1 MPLVEGKE
9 ESMCNSLKVDH
20 KGRLKIPM
28 PLLNTLKG
36 FGTEFYVTSEN
47 GQSVRIY
54 SMRVWNKVEG
64 QLGRLH
70 FPNVDNQKVLTH
82 VKYFGQTV
90 TMDKQGRVLI
100 PILLRRNA
108 RIKGVVDVLEF
119 VNYLEVWNHARL
131 MNNLENNPIT
141 TQEKDTLNDLS
152 SAPGFSWAKDLDNGE
167 RNVRG
172 KGRRFGVHPRAKGI
186 RNHSTQTI
194 RDARADSLGRARVA

>member
-1 MPLVEGKE
+1 
-9 ESMCNSLKVDH
+9 MCNSLKVDR

-28 PLLNTLKG
+28 TLLNTLKG
-36 FGTEFYVTSEN
+36 FGSEFYVTSEN

-54 SMRVWNKVEG
+54 SMRVWNKIEG
-64 QLGRLH
+64 KLGRLH
-70 FPNVDNQKVLTH
+70 IPNVDNQKVLTH

-108 RIKGVVDVLEF
+108 RIKGAVDVLEF

-141 TQEKDTLNDLS
+141 AQERNTLNELP
-152 SAPGFSWAKDLDNGE
+152 SAPGFSWAKEWNNGG
-167 RNVRG
+167 RNVPEKKRHV
-172 KGRRFGVHPRAKGI
+172 GVHRRAKGI
-186 RNHSTQTI
+186 RNHTIQTI